1 VLERARRD
9 REVREGAALLAL
21 DDPGVEQL
29 LEVVAD
35 RGLLERQQV
44 LEVAH
49 ADCLAA
55 GLEEP
60 VEDLHAMA
68 VGERLEDAFELGR
81 LVVAQARLGERR
93 ATLDEGEG
101 GHRPTS
107 YRKNLI
113 RSHSIE
119 ILQCLMG
126 ASAMPNSQ
134 LPVAVIGAGPV
145 GLAAAAHLA
154 SRGIEPVVFEAGAS
168 VGASVREW
176 GHVRVFSPWSFN
188 VDPVAAELLEGT
200 GWSAPAP
207 QGYPTGDEIVER
219 YLEPL
224 AAAPG
229 IAESLHLHASVVSVT
244 RQGVDKLKDDG
255 RDDAPY
261 QLVVEQDGEERRYL
275 ARAVIDA
282 SGTWTRPNPLGAGG
296 VHASGERTYGDRIAY
311 GIPDVLGGA
320 RERYAGRRVLVVGS
334 GHSAFNAILDLVTL
348 RDSHPGTEIVWAIR
362 GAAPERNYGGGSDD
376 QLPARGAL
384 GATVRTL
391 VAAGSVEV
399 VAGFH
404 TRRIAAADGRL
415 RIDDGD
421 RRIVA
426 DEIIAATGLRPDLDL
441 LRELRLELDDRVE
454 APRALAPLIDPNL
467 HSCGSVPPH
476 GVDELS
482 HPDAGI
488 YIVGMKS
495 YGRAPTFL
503 LRTGYEQ
510 VRSVVAALAGDW
522 ESARSVE
529 LVLPETGACGGSRD
543 AACCGSDSPLL
554 EIETA

>member
-1 VLERARRD
+1 
-9 REVREGAALLAL
+9 
-21 DDPGVEQL
+21 
-29 LEVVAD
+29 
-35 RGLLERQQV
+35 
-44 LEVAH
+44 
-49 ADCLAA
+49 
-55 GLEEP
+55 
-60 VEDLHAMA
+60 M
-68 VGERLEDAFELGR
+68 
-81 LVVAQARLGERR
+81 
-93 ATLDEGEG
+93 T
-101 GHRPTS
+101 
-107 YRKNLI
+107 
-113 RSHSIE
+113 HSK
-119 ILQCLMG
+119 
-126 ASAMPNSQ
+126 

-154 SRGIEPVVFEAGAS
+154 ARGIEPVVFEAGDS

-176 GHVRVFSPWSFN
+176 GHVRVFSPWSYN
-188 VDPVAAELLEGT
+188 VDPVAVELLEPT

-207 QGYPTGDEIVER
+207 EGYPTGDEIVER

-224 AAAPG
+224 AAVPG
-229 IAESLHLHASVVSVT
+229 IAESLHLRSRVLGVT
-244 RQGVDKLKDDG
+244 RQGIDKLKDDG
-255 RDDAPY
+255 REDAPY
-261 QLVVEQDGEERRYL
+261 QLVVEQEGEERRYL

-296 VHASGERTYGDRIAY
+296 VHASGERRHADRIAY
-311 GIPDVLGGA
+311 GIPDVLGSA

-334 GHSAFNAILDLVTL
+334 GHSAFNAILDLVAL
-348 RDSHPGTEIVWAIR
+348 RDSHPGTEVVWAIR
-362 GAAPERNYGGGSDD
+362 GGAPDRAYGGGGDD

-384 GATVRTL
+384 GETVREL
-391 VAAGSVEV
+391 VADGSVEV

-404 TRRIAAADGRL
+404 TRAVADENGRLAVDDGR
-415 RIDDGD
+415 
-421 RRIVA
+421 RRVIA

-510 VRSVVAALAGDW
+510 VRSVVTALAGDW
-522 ESARSVE
+522 EGARNVE
-529 LVLPETGACGGSRD
+529 LVLPETGVCTVTRSPD
-543 AACCGSDSPLL
+543 EPAASCGSDRPAFD
-554 EIETA
+554 IEAPAGA